1 MDLKKAKTICIV
13 LLGIFAMFML
23 IMGITSNSIFGYIA
37 IAVMGIYGLFLSKFW
52 RCPKCDKNLG
62 PLWVKCCP
70 NCGEK
75 IDN

>member
-1 MDLKKAKTICIV
+1 MDLKKAKLFTRV
-13 LLGIFAMFML
+13 LLGIFAVLML
-23 IMGITSNSIFGYIA
+23 IMTLTLNPVFGYTA
-37 IAVMGIYGLFLSKFW
+37 IAVMGVYGVFILKFW

-75 IDN
+75 ID